1 MSAIPSDPTREQ
13 PRSGWPL
20 LGRYIAQN
28 PWAYVVAVASI
39 AGSSTLAAVIPRLVG
54 RLTDLFASHRLDLHQ
69 AHGLALWVVLVGS
82 ARVTLGWL
90 GRFLTAQHGRI
101 VTFRI
106 REMLFEKWERLPP
119 AYYHRHST
127 GELLSHAL
135 SDVDVVRQA
144 AAMGINT
151 AVNSVFMVGAA
162 MWFMVF
168 RMNARL
174 ALVGILPMF
183 AIPFLIRYF
192 GPRIKGRSAEF
203 QAALGRM
210 SQAVEETVGGI
221 RTVKSF
227 GNEPV
232 ELTRF
237 ETHLDELVVRKMRF
251 VRLSAVFGALV
262 PLASALGFVSTIWY
276 GGYLV
281 IHHQLSLGDLVGF
294 LLYLTLLKQ
303 PLEQLG
309 NMLNTLQRAS
319 ASLSRLQTLLS
330 AQPESTDG
338 GPMLA
343 RFASRGAVEAR
354 HLTFR
359 YPGTERDVIQ
369 DLSFSIPSGG
379 TLGIVG
385 SIGSGKTT
393 LAHLLLR
400 LQEPPGGSLFLDGL
414 DVRDLALEDLRR
426 SIAYVPQTGFLF
438 SATIEANIGFS
449 DDRGTP
455 DPGRVA
461 QAARLGGI
469 EREIE
474 AFPNRYATEIGER
487 GVRLSGGQKQRVAI
501 ARMVHKEAS
510 VRILDD
516 SLSAVDTD
524 TERKILENFA
534 RENSS
539 ATSIVISHRL
549 SAVRDAG
556 EILVLDRG
564 RVVERGKHAELL
576 ALEGIYAHLWT
587 LQAGEIDRSPE
598 ASPDA
603 AAEAGILEVL
613 RTEDEEAVRSEVEE
627 EA

>member
-1 MSAIPSDPTREQ
+1 MSKPSETNE
-13 PRSGWPL
+13 PRSGWPI
-20 LGRYIAQN
+20 LGRYIAEN
-28 PWAYVVAVASI
+28 RWAYIVAVVSI

-54 RLTDLFASHRLDLHQ
+54 RLADLFTSHQLDVAQ
-69 AHGLALWVVLVGS
+69 ARWLAFWVFLVG
-82 ARVTLGWL
+82 AVRVTLGWL
-90 GRFLTAQHGRI
+90 GRYLTAQHGRI
-101 VTFRI
+101 VTFRL

-119 AYYHRHST
+119 GYYHRHST

-151 AVNSVFMVGAA
+151 AVNGVFMVGAA

-174 ALVGILPMF
+174 ALVGLLPMF
-183 AIPFLIRYF
+183 GIPVLIRYF
-192 GPRIKGRSAEF
+192 GPRIKARSAEF

-232 ELTRF
+232 ELRRF
-237 ETHLDELVVRKMRF
+237 GSHLEELVERKMRF
-251 VRLSAVFGALV
+251 VRLSAIFGALV
-262 PLASALGFVSTIWY
+262 PLASALGFVATIWY

-281 IHHQLSLGDLVGF
+281 IQHELSLGNLVGF

-319 ASLSRLQTLLS
+319 ASLTRLQTLLS
-330 AQPESTDG
+330 AQPESVDE
-338 GPMLA
+338 GPV
-343 RFASRGAVEAR
+343 FAGFAAKGAVEAR
-354 HLTFR
+354 NLAFR
-359 YPGTERDVIQ
+359 YPGTDRDVIQ
-369 DLSFSIPSGG
+369 DLSFSVPAGG

-393 LAHLLLR
+393 LAHLFLR
-400 LQEPPGGSLFLDGL
+400 LQEPPRGSLFLDGL
-414 DVRDLALEDLRR
+414 DVRDLALLDLRK

-438 SATIEANIGFS
+438 STSIAANIGFS
-449 DDRGTP
+449 SDDGSS
-455 DPGRVA
+455 DPERVA
-461 QAARLGGI
+461 QAARTGGI
-469 EREIE
+469 EDEIE
-474 AFPNRYATEIGER
+474 RFPSRYETEIGER

-501 ARMVHKEAS
+501 ARMVHKEAA

-516 SLSAVDTD
+516 SLSAVDTE
-524 TERKILENFA
+524 TERKILGNFS
-534 RENSS
+534 REGSG
-539 ATSIVISHRL
+539 ATSIVVSHRL
-549 SAVRDAG
+549 SAVKDAG
-556 EILVLDRG
+556 EILVLDEG
-564 RVVERGKHAELL
+564 RVLERGNHSQLL
-576 ALEGIYAHLWT
+576 SQDGLYAHLWA
-587 LQAGEIDRSPE
+587 LQAGEVGQSDTSPRGLDVE
-598 ASPDA
+598 
-603 AAEAGILEVL
+603 EGILEVL

>member
-1 MSAIPSDPTREQ
+1 MKEEQ
-13 PRSGWPL
+13 ISGWPI

-28 PWAYVVAVASI
+28 PWAYVVAVVSI

-54 RLTDLFASHRLDLHQ
+54 RLADLFATHGLDLAQ
-69 AHGLALWVVLVGS
+69 ARRLALWVLLVGS
-82 ARVTLGWL
+82 VRVTLGWL
-90 GRFLTAQHGRI
+90 GRYLTAQHGRI

-151 AVNSVFMVGAA
+151 AVNAVFMVGAA

-174 ALVGILPMF
+174 AFAGLLPMF
-183 AIPFLIRYF
+183 AIPLLIRYF

-232 ELTRF
+232 ELARF
-237 ETHLDELVVRKMRF
+237 ETHLDELVERKMRF

-262 PLASALGFVSTIWY
+262 PLASALGFVTTIWY

-330 AQPESTDG
+330 AQPESSDA
-338 GPMLA
+338 GPTLA
-343 RFASRGAVEAR
+343 GFVARGAVEAR

-369 DLSFSIPSGG
+369 DLSFSLPSGG

-393 LAHLLLR
+393 LAHLFLR
-400 LQEPPGGSLFLDGL
+400 LHEPPRGSLFLDGVDIL
-414 DVRDLALEDLRR
+414 DLALEDLRR

-438 SATIEANIGFS
+438 STSIEANIGFS
-449 DDRGTP
+449 DDQGTP
-455 DPGRVA
+455 EPSRVA
-461 QAARLGGI
+461 HAARLGGI
-469 EREIE
+469 EEEIE
-474 AFPNRYATEIGER
+474 RFPDRYATEIGER

-501 ARMVHKEAS
+501 ARMVHKEAP

-516 SLSAVDTD
+516 SLSAVDTN
-524 TERKILENFA
+524 TERKILGNFA

-564 RVVERGKHAELL
+564 RVVERGEHAELL
-576 ALEGIYAHLWT
+576 AQDGIYAHLWS

-598 ASPDA
+598 AALDSVV
-603 AAEAGILEVL
+603 EAGILEVL
-613 RTEDEEAVRSEVEE
+613 RTEDEDAVRSEVEE
-627 EA
+627 EV